1 MEISIF
7 TAMAIRLF
15 KNLILTF
22 ICSSALVVSAIWG
35 TYYIFDNYGVYFDT
49 SLNGLIEWVFISNVL
64 LILLSMPVFFLA
76 KASLWNRPSLR
87 LLFYYGLP
95 AVALIITLKGALQV
109 DNPMLDMEVW
119 INPII
124 VVVFIVIHTIC
135 YVKLV
140 KKGFITS

>member
-1 MEISIF
+1 
-7 TAMAIRLF
+7 
-15 KNLILTF
+15 
-22 ICSSALVVSAIWG
+22 
-35 TYYIFDNYGVYFDT
+35 
-49 SLNGLIEWVFISNVL
+49 
-64 LILLSMPVFFLA
+64 
-76 KASLWNRPSLR
+76 LWNRPSLR